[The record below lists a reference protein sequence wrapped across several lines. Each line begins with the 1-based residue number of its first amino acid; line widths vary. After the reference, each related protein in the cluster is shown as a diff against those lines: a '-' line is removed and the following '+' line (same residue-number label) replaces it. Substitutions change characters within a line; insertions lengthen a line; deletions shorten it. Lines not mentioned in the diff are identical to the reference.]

1 MDLFQQQALTLIK
14 GALTGEKCT
23 LAVKPDMDALLKL
36 AGKHKIGA
44 LMYYGLHNAGYDNEP
59 VTQQLF
65 FHCCRYMAV
74 SEGQMAML
82 GRLFAAFEER
92 QIDYLPLKGVLLK
105 GIYPMPE
112 MRRMGDADIL
122 FRREQYE
129 AIKEVLT
136 EMGFTFD
143 YETDHEWVWKHP
155 SLLLEMHKRI
165 VPRRDQDLY
174 RYFGNGWAH
183 AVADTEHPYR
193 YGFTPEM
200 QFVSLFVHLVKH
212 YRGGG
217 IGLSHMIDLWVFR
230 RHHSELDEAVI
241 RAELDKVY
249 LGEFYANVW
258 ETLLVWFEGKEA
270 TEKTDFITNVI
281 FENGVY
287 GTRERAHLSYVAKA
301 GHGEKAHKNSYTA
314 KWLRLVFPPKRTLQT
329 KYPVLRRCAV
339 LLPVIWVVRWVD
351 TVLFHRKRI
360 AQRNT
365 DIQRTNVDSIE
376 QFEQALHYVGLEYH
390 FEEE

>member
-1 MDLFQQQALTLIK
+1 MDLFQQQALALIRC
-14 GALTGEKCT
+14 ALTGEPCT
-23 LAVKPDMDALLKL
+23 FEEKPDTTTMVRL
-36 AGKHKIGA
+36 AAKHKIAA
-44 LMYYGLHNAGYDNEP
+44 LMYYGMIGAGLDDDP
-59 VTQQLF
+59 AMQQLF
-65 FHCCRYMAV
+65 MGCCQYVAV
-74 SEGQMAML
+74 SERQMAML
-82 GRLFAAFEER
+82 NQLFAAFEER

-105 GIYPMPE
+105 RIYPKPE

-122 FRREQYE
+122 FRRDQYE
-129 AIKEVLT
+129 SIKALLT

-165 VPRRDQDLY
+165 VPRRDKDLY

-183 AVADTEHPYR
+183 AVADEERPYR

-217 IGLSHMIDLWVFR
+217 IGLSHMVDLWVFR
-230 RHHSELDEAVI
+230 RHYPNLDEAVI

-258 ETLLVWFEGKEA
+258 ETLLVWFEGAEP

-281 FENGVY
+281 FDNGVY
-287 GTRERAHLSYVAKA
+287 GTRERAHLSCVAKA
-301 GHGEKAHKNSYTA
+301 GHGDKAHTNSYVA
-314 KWLRLVFPPKRTLQT
+314 KWLRLVFPPKNALQT
-329 KYPVLRRCAV
+329 KYPVLRRCGV
-339 LLPVIWVVRWVD
+339 LLPVIWVVRWLD
-351 TVLFHRKRI
+351 TLLFHRKRI

-365 DIQRTNVDSIE
+365 DIQRTNVESIE
-376 QFEQALHYVGLEYH
+376 QFEQALHYVGLDYH

>member
-1 MDLFQQQALTLIK
+1 MDLFQQQALALIK

-23 LAVKPDMDALLKL
+23 LSETPDMDGLFQL
-36 AGKHKIGA
+36 AGKHKLGA
-44 LMYYGLHNAGYDNEP
+44 LMYYALHEAGYDTEP
-59 VTQQLF
+59 VTQKLF

-74 SEGQMAML
+74 SEGQMAMIE
-82 GRLFAAFEER
+82 RVFSAFEEHR
-92 QIDYLPLKGVLLK
+92 IDYLPLKGVLLK
-105 GIYPMPE
+105 GIYPKPE
-112 MRRMGDADIL
+112 MRRMGDADVL

-129 AIKEVLT
+129 DIKAGLT
-136 EMGFTFD
+136 DLGFTFD
-143 YETDHEWVWKHP
+143 DETDHEAVWKHP

-165 VPRRDQDLY
+165 VPRRDVDLY

-183 AVADTEHPYR
+183 AVADGNDTCR
-193 YGFTPEM
+193 YHFTPEM

-217 IGLSHMIDLWVFR
+217 IGLSHMIDLWVYR
-230 RHHSELDEAVI
+230 RHHPELDETVI

-258 ETLLVWFEGKEA
+258 ATLQVWFEGAEA

-301 GHGEKAHKNSYTA
+301 GHGQKPHKNSVVA
-314 KWLRLVFPPKRTLQT
+314 KWLRLIFPPKRTLLT
-329 KYPVLRRCAV
+329 KYPVLRRRGW
-339 LLPVIWVVRWVD
+339 LLPVIWIVRWVD
-351 TVLFHRKRI
+351 TLLFHRKRI
-360 AQRNT
+360 AQRNS
-365 DIQRTNVDSIE
+365 DIQRTNTESIE
-376 QFEQALHYVGLEYH
+376 QFEQALHYVGLDYH

>member
-1 MDLFQQQALTLIK
+1 MDLFQRQALTLIK
-14 GALTGEKCT
+14 GALTGERYT
-23 LAVKPDMDALLKL
+23 LDEALDMDALLKL

-44 LMYYGLHNAGYDNEP
+44 LMYYALHNAGYDAEP

-82 GRLFAAFEER
+82 ERLFAAFQQR

-105 GIYPMPE
+105 GIYPTPE
-112 MRRMGDADIL
+112 MRRMSDADIL
-122 FRREQYE
+122 FRREQYD
-129 AIKEVLT
+129 AIKEVLIDL
-136 EMGFTFD
+136 GFTYD

-183 AVADTEHPYR
+183 AVADAEHPHR

-230 RHHSELDEAVI
+230 RHHPELDEAVV
-241 RAELDKVY
+241 RTELDKVY

-258 ETLLVWFEGKEA
+258 ETLQVWFEGAEA
-270 TEKTDFITNVI
+270 TDKTDFITNVI

-301 GHGEKAHKNSYTA
+301 GHGEHARKNSYIS
-314 KWLRLVFPPKRTLQT
+314 KLLRLVFPPKGALQI
-329 KYPVLRRCAV
+329 KYPVLRRCGL
-339 LLPVIWVVRWVD
+339 LLPVVWVVRWVD
-351 TVLFHRKRI
+351 TLLFHRKRI

-365 DIQRTNVDSIE
+365 DLQRTNAESVQ
-376 QFEQALHYVGLEYH
+376 QFEQALRYVGLEYH
-390 FEEE
+390 FEND

>member
-14 GALTGEKCT
+14 GALTGEKYT
-23 LAVKPDMDALLKL
+23 LAEKPDMDALLKL

-44 LMYYGLHNAGYDNEP
+44 LMYYALHNAGYDNEP

-129 AIKEVLT
+129 AIKDVLT

-143 YETDHEWVWKHP
+143 YETDHEAVWKHP

-183 AVADTEHPYR
+183 AVADTEHPHR

-230 RHHSELDEAVI
+230 RHHSELNEAVI

-258 ETLLVWFEGKEA
+258 ETLLVWFESKEA

-301 GHGEKAHKNSYTA
+301 GHGEKAHKNSYVA

-339 LLPVIWVVRWVD
+339 LLPVIWVVRWMD
-351 TVLFHRKRI
+351 TLLFHRKRI

-365 DIQRTNVDSIE
+365 DIQRTNVESIE